1 MSVNG
6 RTITFTRGDGTT
18 FTITT
23 QDTVTTNSS
32 NWSVS
37 NGTNGWARDNST
49 GFTLVWGKCVE
60 SKVGYTW
67 CTFARSF
74 STVRNIQTT
83 YDRSSASGDYRAS
96 YGLNN
101 SGCNIATDQAH
112 TWYFAIGFS

>member
-1 MSVNG
+1 MAK
-6 RTITFTRGDGTT
+6 ILL
-18 FTITT
+18 
-23 QDTVTTNSS
+23 
-32 NWSVS
+32 
-37 NGTNGWARDNST
+37 GWPWASRDNST

-67 CTFARSF
+67 CTFAHSF

-112 TWYFAIGFS
+112 TWYLAIGFS

>member
-1 MSVNG
+1 MGEV
-6 RTITFTRGDGTT
+6 FQ
-18 FTITT
+18 F
-23 QDTVTTNSS
+23 SS
-32 NWSVS
+32 PYKWRCSKRFYRLFVYCS
-37 NGTNGWARDNST
+37 WLLIARDNST

-112 TWYFAIGFS
+112 TWYLAIGFS